1 MRQRFVRSLAAA
13 GATAALM
20 AAGIGAASAH
30 VHVHPDSTEA
40 GESALLTFEMSHGC
54 SGSPTTAITVTLP
67 EQITDATPTA
77 HPGWTTSKVVEEF
90 PEPRVLANGTSIGSR
105 TSQVVFTAL
114 EPLPD
119 GVRDTFQL
127 TVRLPDA
134 PGETL
139 AFPVLQSCTE
149 GETDWAQLPAEGQSE
164 DDLDSPAPVFT
175 ISEERRCRHRFPF
188 RHRLPFRRRH
198 GSCGAFCTRVRQ
210 PGGQRRGQPGGQRRG
225 QPGGRREQGSG
236 RRRGGSSRDRRL
248 FRACRRHS
256 RVGSRGSGAVPDTQS
271 VTVAVSF
278 SDAPGGPH

>member
-175 ISEERRCRHRFPF
+175 ISE
-188 RHRLPFRRRH
+188 
-198 GSCGAFCTRVRQ
+198 
-210 PGGQRRGQPGGQRRG
+210 
-225 QPGGRREQGSG
+225 GSG
-236 RRRGGSSRDRRL
+236 NAAAGTGSHSGTDSHSAGGTGAAEPSAPASDSPADSDADSDADSPADGESRAADEDEVEAAVIAGYSGLAAGILGLVLGAVAL
-248 FRACRRHS
+248 FRTRKA
-256 RVGSRGSGAVPDTQS
+256 
-271 VTVAVSF
+271 
-278 SDAPGGPH
+278 